1 MQNSLVRTTVVPM
14 SYQVVLRGNIKA
26 AMARRDWLGQKTAE
40 SIGLTAATFSSRLH
54 GRTEWRM
61 NELVDL
67 AKALDVPFTR
77 LVEGI
82 DSELAVTA

>member
-1 MQNSLVRTTVVPM
+1 M
-14 SYQVVLRGNIKA
+14 SYQMVLRGNIKA

-40 SIGLTAATFSSRLH
+40 SIGLTPATFSSRLH

-61 NELVDL
+61 NELVGL
-67 AKALDVPFTR
+67 AKALDIPFSS

-82 DSELAVTA
+82 DSELAVSA

>member
-1 MQNSLVRTTVVPM
+1 M
-14 SYQVVLRGNIKA
+14 VLRGNIKA

-40 SIGLTAATFSSRLH
+40 SIGLTPATFSSRLH

-77 LVEGI
+77 LFEGI
-82 DSELAVTA
+82 DSELAVSA

>member
-1 MQNSLVRTTVVPM
+1 MRTTVVPV